1 MSDFK
6 TLPKLVTVAVT
17 LALAGTATAGKHHE
31 QQHHDRGKHHK
42 LQIQDSG
49 VKYTKKAESMLKKL
63 SLSEKLDILSGP
75 GMDLT
80 TYQGQ
85 EAINLDSEKDVSGVA
100 GYINGV
106 LNDKLDIPAVK
117 LADGPAGLRIQP
129 TREGDSN
136 TYYATAWPIGSLL
149 ASTWDTKLVEQ
160 VGKAEGNE
168 VKEYGVDFLLGPGMN
183 IQRNPLLGRNFE
195 YYSEDPVL
203 TGKIAAAMVNGLQSN
218 QIGATLKHFAA
229 NNAETNR
236 FFSNTVADPRTLRE
250 IYLRGFQIA
259 VEDAQPWAI
268 MSSYNL
274 INGTYANQRKD
285 LMTDIL
291 RDEWGF
297 KGLAMSDWFAGN
309 VSGLRSDFTGIVEGG
324 RDVESAAK
332 QVSAGNDLIE
342 PGGVKTDL
350 LNSYENGTLT
360 IEDID
365 KSVVAILTQVL
376 KTPSYNNY
384 DYSDAPD
391 LDAHAELARQA
402 AAEGMILL
410 KNTGAALPLSPGS
423 KVASFGTTQINT
435 LKGGTGSGDVNA
447 AYIVQIASALDEK
460 FVLNNDLTSYYS
472 DYFEANKQTANAL
485 LGGYEFCLE
494 PTIDESLQA
503 RVDAAAESDD
513 AAVITIG
520 RQAGEGGDRS
530 AGQGDYRLTDEELEI
545 IDSVSTAFHA
555 KGKTVTVVLNVN
567 GLVDTSE
574 WSEKVDSI
582 VLAYMGGQET
592 GNAIADILAGDVN
605 PSGKL
610 AQTMPKAYEDVPS
623 SETFAGEDTVDD
635 GLPDTVKYN
644 EGIYVGYR
652 YYSSFDKAPAYPFG
666 YGLSYTNFEYSNPT
680 IVSNTLTKKG
690 GPASI
695 TIKATITNTGN
706 VEGKEA
712 AQIYVAAPEV
722 KLKKPTIELKAFNKT
737 TLLKAGQSET
747 LSFDIPT
754 DILASFDTDSNQWIV
769 EPGAYTVYVAPS
781 SDVFGDFTGTA
792 APSVQFTVNKEIVV
806 SKTSENALSLQDG
819 LTEEEIITIKE

>member
-6 TLPKLVTVAVT
+6 TLPKLITVAVA
-17 LALAGTATAGKHHE
+17 LGLAGTATAANDK
-31 QQHHDRGKHHK
+31 DN

-85 EAINLDSEKDVSGVA
+85 DAINLDPEKDVTGVA

-106 LNDKLDIPAVK
+106 KNKKLDIPAVK

-129 TREGDSN
+129 LRDGDSN

-149 ASTWDTKLVEQ
+149 ASTWDTELVQ
-160 VGKAEGNE
+160 KVGQAEGNE
-168 VKEYGVDFLLGPGMN
+168 VKEYGVDFLLAPGMN

-203 TGKIAAAMVNGLQSN
+203 SGKIAAAMVNGLQSN
-218 QIGATLKHFAA
+218 NIGATIKHFVA

-236 FFSNTVADPRTLRE
+236 FFNNTVADPRTLRE

-259 VEDAQPWAI
+259 VEEAQPWAI

-274 INGTYANQRKD
+274 VNGTYANQRKD

-309 VSGLRSDFTGIVEGG
+309 VSGLRSDFTGQVEGG

-332 QVSAGNDLIE
+332 QVKAGNDLIE

-350 LNSYENGTLT
+350 LNSYNNGTLT
-360 IEDID
+360 LEEID
-365 KSVVAILTQVL
+365 NSVVAILAQMQ

-384 DYSDAPD
+384 NYSDAPD
-391 LDAHAELARQA
+391 LDAHAALARQA

-410 KNTGAALPLSPGS
+410 KNTDSALPLASGS
-423 KVASFGTTQINT
+423 KVASFGTTQVNT

-447 AYIVQIASALDEK
+447 AYIVDIASALENK
-460 FVLNNDLTSYYS
+460 FELNQGLTSYYS
-472 DYFEANKQTANAL
+472 DYFEANKQSTGAL
-485 LGGYEFCLE
+485 IGAFEFCLE
-494 PTIDESLQA
+494 PEVDASLQA
-503 RVDAAAESDD
+503 RVDAAAENDD

-530 AGQGDYRLTDEELEI
+530 AEQGDYRLTNEELAI
-545 IDSVSTAFHA
+545 INAVSTAFHEQ
-555 KGKTVTVVLNVN
+555 GKTVTVVLNVN
-567 GLVDTSE
+567 GLVETTG

-592 GNAIADILAGDVN
+592 GNAVADILSGAVN

-610 AQTMPKAYEDVPS
+610 AQTMPVNYADVPS
-623 SETFAGEDTVDD
+623 ADTFPGADTDGD
-635 GLPDTVKYN
+635 GLEDESLYN

-666 YGLSYTNFEYSNPT
+666 YGLSYTNFEYSNPS
-680 IVSNTLTKKG
+680 IVSNTLSKG
-690 GPASI
+690 GASGSI
-695 TIKATITNTGN
+695 TISTTITNTGS
-706 VEGKEA
+706 VAGKEA
-712 AQIYVAAPEV
+712 AQVYVNAPEV

-737 TLLKAGQSET
+737 DLLNAGQSET
-747 LSFDIPT
+747 LTFKIPAQT
-754 DILASFDTDSNQWIV
+754 LASFDAENNQWIV

-781 SDVFGDFTGTA
+781 SDVTGTE
-792 APSVQFTVNKEIVV
+792 APSVQFTVSSEIVV
-806 SKTSENALSLQDG
+806 SQTTPNALAL
-819 LTEEEIITIKE
+819 EEGVTKEDLLTIKE

>member
-6 TLPKLVTVAVT
+6 TLPKLVTVAVAM
-17 LALAGTATAGKHHE
+17 ALAGTATAAN
-31 QQHHDRGKHHK
+31 DN

-49 VKYTKKAESMLKKL
+49 VKYVKKAESMLKKL

-80 TYQGQ
+80 TYEGQ
-85 EAINLDSEKDVSGVA
+85 DAINLDPEKDVSGVA

-106 LNDKLDIPAVK
+106 KNDKLDIPAVK

-129 TREGDSN
+129 ERDGDSN

-149 ASTWDTKLVEQ
+149 ASTWDTDLVQE

-168 VKEYGVDFLLGPGMN
+168 VKEYGVDFLLAPGMN

-203 TGKIAAAMVNGLQSN
+203 SGKIAAAMVNGLQSN
-218 QIGATLKHFAA
+218 QVGATIKHFVA

-236 FFSNTVADPRTLRE
+236 FFNNTVADPRTLRE

-274 INGTYANQRKD
+274 VNGTYANQRKD

-291 RDEWGF
+291 RGEWGF

-309 VSGLRSDFTGIVEGG
+309 VSGLRSDFTGQVEGG

-332 QVSAGNDLIE
+332 QVKAGNNLIE
-342 PGGVKTDL
+342 PGGVKADL
-350 LNSYENGTLT
+350 LDSYNNGTLT
-360 IEDID
+360 LEEID
-365 KSVVAILTQVL
+365 NSVVAILAQMQ

-384 DYSDAPD
+384 NYSDAPD
-391 LDAHAELARQA
+391 LDAHAALARQA
-402 AAEGMILL
+402 AADGMILL
-410 KNTGAALPLSPGS
+410 KNKNGALPLASGS
-423 KVASFGTTQINT
+423 KVASFGTTQVNT

-447 AYIVQIASALDEK
+447 AYIVDIASALAEK
-460 FVLNNDLTSYYS
+460 FELNQDLTNYYS
-472 DYFEANKQTANAL
+472 EYFEANKQTTGSL

-494 PTIDESLQA
+494 PTVDTSLQA
-503 RVDAAAESDD
+503 RVDAAAASDD

-520 RQAGEGGDRS
+520 RQAGEGGDRT
-530 AGQGDYRLTDEELEI
+530 ATQGDYLLTDEEVAI
-545 IDSVSTAFHA
+545 IDAVSEAFHNA
-555 KGKTVTVVLNVN
+555 GKTVTVVLNVN
-567 GLVDTSE
+567 GVVDTSAWAE
-574 WSEKVDSI
+574 QVDSI

-592 GNAIADILAGDVN
+592 GNAVADILAGDVN

-623 SETFAGEDTVDD
+623 AETFPGKDTDEDGLEDTS
-635 GLPDTVKYN
+635 LYN

-666 YGLSYTNFEYSNPT
+666 YGLSYTNFEYSKPT
-680 IVSNTLTKKG
+680 IVANTLTKG
-690 GPASI
+690 GSAGSI
-695 TIKATITNTGN
+695 TISATITNTGS
-706 VEGKEA
+706 VAGKEA
-712 AQIYVAAPEV
+712 AQVYVNAPEV
-722 KLKKPTIELKAFNKT
+722 KLEKPTIELKAFDKT
-737 TLLKAGQSET
+737 DLLNAGQSET
-747 LSFDIPT
+747 LTFNIPAQT
-754 DILASFDTDSNQWIV
+754 LASFDAENNQWIV

-781 SDVFGDFTGTA
+781 SDVLGEITGTE
-792 APSVQFTVNKEIVV
+792 APSVQFTVSSEIVV
-806 SKTSENALSLQDG
+806 SQTTPDALALQEGVTKESL
-819 LTEEEIITIKE
+819 LTIK

>member
-6 TLPKLVTVAVT
+6 SLPKLVTVAVAM
-17 LALAGTATAGKHHE
+17 ALAGTATAAN
-31 QQHHDRGKHHK
+31 DN

-85 EAINLDSEKDVSGVA
+85 DAINLDPEKDVTGVA

-106 LNDKLDIPAVK
+106 KNKKLDIPAVK

-129 TREGDSN
+129 ERDGDSN

-149 ASTWDTKLVEQ
+149 ASTWDTDLVQE

-168 VKEYGVDFLLGPGMN
+168 VKEYGVDFLLAPGMN

-203 TGKIAAAMVNGLQSN
+203 SGKIAAAMVNGLQSN
-218 QIGATLKHFAA
+218 QVGATIKHFVA

-236 FFSNTVADPRTLRE
+236 FFNNTVADPRTLRE

-259 VEDAQPWAI
+259 VEEAQPWAI

-274 INGTYANQRKD
+274 VNGTYANQRKD

-291 RDEWGF
+291 RGEWGF

-309 VSGLRSDFTGIVEGG
+309 VSGLRSDFTGQVEGG

-332 QVSAGNDLIE
+332 QVKAGNDLIE

-350 LNSYENGTLT
+350 LNSYNNGTLT
-360 IEDID
+360 LEDID
-365 KSVVAILTQVL
+365 KSVVAILAQVQ

-384 DYSDAPD
+384 NYSDAPD
-391 LDAHAELARQA
+391 LDAHAALVRQA

-410 KNTGAALPLSPGS
+410 KNNDGSLPLASGS
-423 KVASFGTTQINT
+423 KVAPFGTTSVNT
-435 LKGGTGSGDVNA
+435 FKGGTGSGDVNA
-447 AYIVQIASALDEK
+447 AYVQNIASGLAEQFDVNDDLLSFFSEYWDTNKVPNPALFASGYVIEEPS
-460 FVLNNDLTSYYS
+460 V
-472 DYFEANKQTANAL
+472 EAIPAL
-485 LGGYEFCLE
+485 QGL
-494 PTIDESLQA
+494 IA
-503 RVDAAAESDD
+503 AAAESDD
-513 AAVITIG
+513 AAIITIG
-520 RQAGEGGDRS
+520 RQAGEGGDRTPTR
-530 AGQGDYRLTDEELEI
+530 GDYLLSDQELEM
-545 IDSVSTAFHA
+545 IDAVSAAFHA
-555 KGKTVTVVLNVN
+555 QEKPVTVVLNVN
-567 GLVDTSE
+567 GVVDTTE
-574 WSEKVDSI
+574 WAEKVDSI

-592 GNAIADILAGDVN
+592 GNAVADILSGAVN

-610 AQTMPKAYEDVPS
+610 AQTMPANYADVPS
-623 SETFAGEDTVDD
+623 ADTFPGADTTGD
-635 GLPDTVKYN
+635 GDKDTSLYH

-666 YGLSYTNFEYSNPT
+666 HGLSYTNFEYSKPT
-680 IVSNTLTKKG
+680 IVANTLTKG
-690 GPASI
+690 GSEGSI
-695 TIKATITNTGN
+695 TISATITNTGS
-706 VEGKEA
+706 VAGKEA
-712 AQIYVAAPEV
+712 AQVYVNAPEV
-722 KLKKPTIELKAFNKT
+722 KLKKPTIELKAFDKT
-737 TLLKAGQSET
+737 ELLNAGQSET
-747 LSFDIPT
+747 LTFNISAQT
-754 DILASFDTDSNQWIV
+754 LASFDAENDQWIV
-769 EPGAYTVYVAPS
+769 EPGAYTVYVASS
-781 SDVFGDFTGTA
+781 SDVTGTE
-792 APSVQFTVNKEIVV
+792 APSVQFTVGSEIVV
-806 SKTSENALSLQDG
+806 SQTTPNALALEG
-819 LTEEEIITIKE
+819 ITKEELLTITE

>member
-6 TLPKLVTVAVT
+6 TLPKLVTVAVA
-17 LALAGTATAGKHHE
+17 LGLAGTATAANDK
-31 QQHHDRGKHHK
+31 DN
-42 LQIQDSG
+42 LQIQNSG
-49 VKYTKKAESMLKKL
+49 IKYTKKAESMLKKL

-85 EAINLDSEKDVSGVA
+85 DAINLDPEKDVSGVA

-106 LNDKLDIPAVK
+106 KNRKLDIPAVK

-129 TREGDSN
+129 LRDGDSN

-149 ASTWDTKLVEQ
+149 ASTWDTELVQ
-160 VGKAEGNE
+160 KVGQAEGNE
-168 VKEYGVDFLLGPGMN
+168 VKEYGVDFLLAPGIN

-203 TGKIAAAMVNGLQSN
+203 SGKIAAAMVNGLQSN
-218 QIGATLKHFAA
+218 NIGATIKHYVA

-236 FFSNTVADPRTLRE
+236 FFNNTVADPRTLRE

-259 VEDAQPWAI
+259 VEEAQPWAI

-274 INGTYANQRKD
+274 VNGTYANQRHD

-291 RDEWGF
+291 RGEWGF

-309 VSGLRSDFTGIVEGG
+309 VSGLRSDFTGQVEGG

-332 QVSAGNDLIE
+332 QVKAGNDLIE

-350 LNSYENGTLT
+350 LNSYNNGTLT
-360 IEDID
+360 LEEID
-365 KSVVAILTQVL
+365 NSVVAILAQMQ

-384 DYSDAPD
+384 NYSDAPD
-391 LDAHAELARQA
+391 LDAHAALARQA

-410 KNTGAALPLSPGS
+410 KNEGGALPLESGS
-423 KVASFGTTQINT
+423 KVAPFGTTQINT
-435 LKGGTGSGDVNA
+435 FKGGTGSGDVNA
-447 AYIVQIASALDEK
+447 AYIQNIASGLAEQFDI
-460 FVLNNDLTSYYS
+460 NDGLVSFFS
-472 DYFEANKQTANAL
+472 DYWDNNKVPNPAL
-485 LGGYEFCLE
+485 FASGFVIEE
-494 PTIDESLQA
+494 PSVAATPALQGLIA
-503 RVDAAAESDD
+503 AAAESDD
-513 AAVITIG
+513 AAIITIG
-520 RQAGEGGDRS
+520 RQAGEGGDRTPTR
-530 AGQGDYRLTDEELEI
+530 GDYLLADEELEM
-545 IDSVSTAFHA
+545 IDAVSAAFHA
-555 KGKTVTVVLNVN
+555 QEKPVTVVLNVN
-567 GLVDTSE
+567 GVVDTTE

-592 GNAIADILAGDVN
+592 GNAVADILAGDVN

-610 AQTMPKAYEDVPS
+610 AQTMPKAYADVPS
-623 SETFAGEDTVDD
+623 ADTFPGADTDGD
-635 GLPDTVKYN
+635 GLEDESIYN

-666 YGLSYTNFEYSNPT
+666 YGLSYTNFEYSNPS
-680 IVSNTLTKKG
+680 IVSNTLTKG
-690 GPASI
+690 GASGSI
-695 TIKATITNTGN
+695 TISATITNTGS
-706 VEGKEA
+706 VAGKEA
-712 AQIYVAAPEV
+712 AQVYVNAPEV

-737 TLLKAGQSET
+737 DLLNAGQSET
-747 LSFDIPT
+747 LTFNIPAQT
-754 DILASFDTDSNQWIV
+754 LASFDAENNQWIV

-781 SDVFGDFTGTA
+781 SDVTGTE
-792 APSVQFTVNKEIVV
+792 APSVQFTVSNEIVV
-806 SKTSENALSLQDG
+806 SQTTPNALAL
-819 LTEEEIITIKE
+819 EEGVTKEDLLTIKE